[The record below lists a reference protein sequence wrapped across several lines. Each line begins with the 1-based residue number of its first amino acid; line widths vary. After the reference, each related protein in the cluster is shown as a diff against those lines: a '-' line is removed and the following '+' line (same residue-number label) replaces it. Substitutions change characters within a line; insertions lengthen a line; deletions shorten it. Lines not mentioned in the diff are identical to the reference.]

1 MFQPPEGVVAL
12 RLPNFT
18 LSIVESE
25 PALGSNPDLGET
37 YLYTAPSG
45 AWTFNGLHLGTM
57 LH

>member
-1 MFQPPEGVVAL
+1 MAL

-18 LSIVESE
+18 LSIVESG

-37 YLYTAPSG
+37 YLYTARSG